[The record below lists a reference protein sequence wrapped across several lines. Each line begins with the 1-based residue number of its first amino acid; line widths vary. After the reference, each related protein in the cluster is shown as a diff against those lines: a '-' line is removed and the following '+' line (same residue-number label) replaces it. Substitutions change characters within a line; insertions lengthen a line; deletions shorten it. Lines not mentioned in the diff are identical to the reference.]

1 MSQGKGGDSQKG
13 TTIREA
19 LRQWEENTGEKAT
32 EAVEVKLIGIYPP
45 IEKLDN
51 ALQTLVNCEKLCLST
66 NMIEKLSHLNN
77 LRCLKILSLG
87 RNNIKN
93 FAGLELVAETLE
105 QLWISYNL
113 IEKMKGIGLLKKLK
127 VLYMSNNMVKDWTEF
142 MKLTEVSTLEE
153 LNFVGNPLEEKHS
166 GDGTWRTEVERKLT
180 WLKKLDGLPIIRDVD
195 DELILEQQQQQQ
207 SRKSSMDP
215 SSTS

>member
-93 FAGLELVAETLE
+93 FAGL
-105 QLWISYNL
+105 
-113 IEKMKGIGLLKKLK
+113 